1 MKISNTSLPG
11 VGAATPVQEAARVE
25 GPAAATPSP
34 ASHTASSGPLQS
46 ATLTPAKA
54 ALSEMPE
61 IDQAKV
67 EAVRDALAKGEI
79 QFDAKKLA
87 GLIERYHGGRS

>member
-11 VGAATPVQEAARVE
+11 VGGANPVQEATRVE
-25 GPAAATPSP
+25 GPSAAATSHSSSSASPS
-34 ASHTASSGPLQS
+34 PLQS
-46 ATLTPAKA
+46 AALTPAMT
-54 ALSEMPE
+54 SMRDMPE

-79 QFDAKKLA
+79 KFDAKKLA